1 MKIYRLEDQQ
11 GFGVYSAIC
20 ITCTQED
27 YFGGV
32 NTRHPGPQNDSL
44 FCKNHVEKLGFT
56 AGSLKGFSGKYVF
69 GFNSPAQVL
78 RWFFNREDLALL
90 ESEKN
95 IQISVYD
102 CDDVIEGNT
111 QVAFGIWHHM
121 LFTPVKTYGLTEFY
135 DQFAGKFS
143 GTTAN
148 RAQQSDD

>member
-1 MKIYRLEDQQ
+1 MKIYRLENRQ
-11 GFGVYSAIC
+11 GSGVYSVLLDSG
-20 ITCTQED
+20 TQED
-27 YFGGV
+27 YYGGK
-32 NTRHPGPQNDSL
+32 NTRHPGPRNDSL
-44 FCKNHVEKLGFT
+44 FCENHVTKLG
-56 AGSLKGFSGKYVF
+56 ALVGGRDFSGKYVF

-90 ESEKN
+90 ESQSG

-111 QVAFGIWHHM
+111 QVAFGIWHHT